1 MRGVSVQLLLAL
13 TICFCASPAY
23 ARDPCSI
30 EDAPAGVRQLL
41 QENYSSWRVVTA
53 RDLLAEDQQIWREH
67 YPGQCPGY
75 AAAHLSDA
83 DRLSYA
89 FNLIRKTREAIY
101 QALIVIDPDGDS
113 YKIHV
118 LQKPVSVPTLSV
130 MSVSPPGIVTSS
142 VDGRSVRANFSVITF
157 EELESGATAYY
168 WSKGQYREIQI
179 SD

>member
-1 MRGVSVQLLLAL
+1 MRGVLVQLLVAL
-13 TICFCASPAY
+13 TICCCASPAY

-53 RDLLAEDQQIWREH
+53 RDLLAEDRQIWREH
-67 YPGQCPGY
+67 HPGKCPGY

-89 FNLIRKTREAIY
+89 FNLIRKTGKAAY
-101 QALIVIDPDGDS
+101 QALIVMDPEEDG
-113 YKIHV
+113 YKVHV
-118 LQKPVSVPTLSV
+118 LQKPFSIGPLCV
-130 MSVSPPGIVTSS
+130 MSIHPPGLVTSS
-142 VDGRSVRANFSVITF
+142 VDGRSVRSKFSVITL
-157 EELESGATAYY
+157 EVLESGAIVYY